1 MAMQGAD
8 SFPPTPRQTRA
19 NLQGCREAP
28 LPAGRA
34 GMLRDRQASAEGS
47 PSSDY

>member
-8 SFPPTPRQTRA
+8 SFPPRRTRA

-34 GMLRDRQASAEGS
+34 GMLGDRQASAEGS
-47 PSSDY
+47 PSSGY